1 MLKFRI
7 LLISTD
13 FFTTAINYSKN
24 MYTIMYS
31 TVKVQTTCKKNVAKN
46 FAQYKQISVKNIY
59 CD

>member
-1 MLKFRI
+1 M
-7 LLISTD
+7 LLIFTD

-46 FAQYKQISVKNIY
+46 FAQYKQIRVKNIY